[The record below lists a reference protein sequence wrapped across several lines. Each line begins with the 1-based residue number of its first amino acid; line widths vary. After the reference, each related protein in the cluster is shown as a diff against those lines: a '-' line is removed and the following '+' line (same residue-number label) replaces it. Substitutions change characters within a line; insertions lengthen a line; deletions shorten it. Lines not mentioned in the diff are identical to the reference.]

1 MKNMEN
7 LIVIGIILLFAGIML
22 IIVGSISSAKNVK
35 FGFGGFIGPIPFG
48 FANDPRL
55 LWIVIIVTIV
65 FLIIFIFPILSRFI

>member
-7 LIVIGIILLFAGIML
+7 LITIGLILLFVGIIL

-65 FLIIFIFPILSRFI
+65 LLIIFIFPILSRFI

>member
-1 MKNMEN
+1 MKDMEN
-7 LIVIGIILLFAGIML
+7 LIIIGLILLFVGIIL

-65 FLIIFIFPILSRFI
+65 LLIVFIFPLLR